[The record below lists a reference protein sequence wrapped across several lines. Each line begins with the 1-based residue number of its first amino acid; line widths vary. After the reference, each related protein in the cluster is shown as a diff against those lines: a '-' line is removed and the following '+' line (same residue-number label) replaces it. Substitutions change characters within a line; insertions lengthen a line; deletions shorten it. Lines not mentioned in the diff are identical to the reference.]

1 MVFRKPLG
9 LADRSLRMEVGKPAQ
24 AFPFL
29 WIRMVVPPCTLTQKG
44 LDLLQIEPQCTP
56 NTHMGE
62 AVLLNPPVNAVLGYV
77 QVLR

>member
-1 MVFRKPLG
+1 
-9 LADRSLRMEVGKPAQ
+9 
-24 AFPFL
+24 
-29 WIRMVVPPCTLTQKG
+29 MVVSPCTLTQKG

-56 NTHMGE
+56 NTQMWD